1 MASIEPSKLD
11 RMKRSFGSDAEL
23 DEVFIV
29 LSVGAGL
36 IATLGLLANSPA
48 VVIGAMV
55 VAPWIMPLR
64 AAAFAVLFGDIP
76 LLTRA
81 LRTLLVGVC
90 ATTLL
95 SIVLG
100 KLAGLPQ
107 FGSEV
112 AARTSP
118 NLLDLG
124 IALVAGALAT
134 YAKLRSDAVS
144 SLAGTAIAV
153 ALVPPICVMGLLL
166 SNAYWEE
173 AVGAG
178 LLFTTNLL
186 GILTGGLVLMACKD
200 SYFRHELKRS
210 HLGAASFALTG
221 LLLIPLGTSFIN
233 LLAQARNENTRESV
247 EKTIEQFLTS
257 ETLTFGDKKK
267 VDVERV
273 DIDWNQNPPVVRV
286 IVRVADPERPTF
298 KQVSLV
304 QEEINKRQGLRF
316 RLVVQ
321 RTAVDVVG
329 PKEAPNLQSPI
340 SKRLIDSTIQP
351 VDATKPVKD
360 RRPFQQVPRIEQ
372 LPFLDNMPSF
382 EKETEKEKE
391 KSKDNNLNSTS
402 ELEAIKAPE
411 LPLESPTPAQNS
423 D

>member
-11 RMKRSFGSDAEL
+11 RMKRSFGNDAAL

-29 LSVGAGL
+29 LSIGAGL

-76 LLTRA
+76 LLTRS
-81 LRTLLVGVC
+81 LRTLFVGVC

-124 IALVAGALAT
+124 IALVAGGLAT

-153 ALVPPICVMGLLL
+153 ALVPPVCVMGLLL
-166 SNAYWEE
+166 SNAYWED
-173 AVGAG
+173 ALGAG
-178 LLFTTNLL
+178 LLFATNLL
-186 GILTGGLVLMACKD
+186 GILTGGLVLLACKD
-200 SYFRHELKRS
+200 SYYRQELRKS

-233 LLAQARNENTRESV
+233 LLGQANRENTRESV
-247 EKTIEQFLTS
+247 EKTIEQFLTR

-267 VDVERV
+267 VDVEKV
-273 DIDWNQNPPVVRV
+273 DIDWNQNPPVVSV
-286 IVRVADPERPTF
+286 IVRVADPELPTF
-298 KQVSLV
+298 KQVSAV
-304 QEEINKRQGLRF
+304 QEEVNKRQGLRF

-321 RTAVDVVG
+321 RTAVDIVG
-329 PKEAPNLQSPI
+329 PKEKPNLQSPI
-340 SKRLIDSTIQP
+340 SKQLIDSDIQESDDIETTI
-351 VDATKPVKD
+351 DTRTFKD
-360 RRPFQQVPRIEQ
+360 VPKIEDM
-372 LPFLDNMPSF
+372 PFLDNMRFP
-382 EKETEKEKE
+382 EKVEKN
-391 KSKDNNLNSTS
+391 DLNSTS
-402 ELEAIKAPE
+402 KIDEIRAPE
-411 LPLESPTPAQNS
+411 LPIDNRTRTTGKSLN
-423 D
+423 

>member
-11 RMKRSFGSDAEL
+11 RMKRSFGSDAAL

-29 LSVGAGL
+29 LSIGAGL
-36 IATLGLLANSPA
+36 IATLGLLADSPA

-76 LLTRA
+76 LLSRS
-81 LRTLLVGVC
+81 LRTLMLGVL
-90 ATTLL
+90 ATTVL
-95 SIVLG
+95 SILLG

-124 IALVAGALAT
+124 IALVAGGLAT

-153 ALVPPICVMGLLL
+153 ALVPPVCVMGLLL

-173 AVGAG
+173 ALGAG
-178 LLFTTNLL
+178 LLFATNLL
-186 GILTGGLVLMACKD
+186 GILTGGLVLMACRD
-200 SYFRHELKRS
+200 SYFRQELKRS
-210 HLGAASFALTG
+210 HLGAANFALTG

-233 LLAQARNENTRESV
+233 LLSQARQESTRDSV
-247 EKTIEQFLTS
+247 EKTIEQFLTRQ
-257 ETLTFGDKKK
+257 TLTFGDKKK

-273 DIDWNQNPPVVRV
+273 DIDWEQNPPVVRV
-286 IVRVADPERPTF
+286 IVRVADPELPTF
-298 KQVSLV
+298 KQVSAV

-329 PKEAPNLQSPI
+329 PKEKPNTQTPI
-340 SKRLIDSTIQP
+340 SKKLIDSNTQPFNETEPIDGSRTFKEVPTI
-351 VDATKPVKD
+351 DNM
-360 RRPFQQVPRIEQ
+360 
-372 LPFLDNMPSF
+372 PFLDNMQPLMN
-382 EKETEKEKE
+382 ENK
-391 KSKDNNLNSTS
+391 NSPNSIS
-402 ELEAIKAPE
+402 ELEEIKAEEE
-411 LPLESPTPAQNS
+411 LSLDIQPTGKTLN
-423 D
+423 

>member
-11 RMKRSFGSDAEL
+11 RMKRSFGNDAAL

-29 LSVGAGL
+29 LSIGAGL

-76 LLTRA
+76 LLTRS
-81 LRTLLVGVC
+81 LRTLFVGVC
-90 ATTLL
+90 ATTVL

-124 IALVAGALAT
+124 IALVAGGLAT

-153 ALVPPICVMGLLL
+153 ALVPPVCVMGLLL
-166 SNAYWEE
+166 SHAYWED
-173 AVGAG
+173 AFGAG

-186 GILTGGLVLMACKD
+186 GILTGGLVLMACRH
-200 SYFRHELKRS
+200 SYFRQELRRS

-233 LLAQARNENTRESV
+233 LLDQAKQKNTRESV
-247 EKTIEQFLTS
+247 EKTIEQFLTQ

-267 VDVERV
+267 VDVERI
-273 DIDWNQNPPVVRV
+273 DIDWAQNPPVVRV

-298 KQVSLV
+298 KQVSAV
-304 QEEINKRQGLRF
+304 QDEINKRQGLRF

-321 RTAVDVVG
+321 RTAVDIVG
-329 PKEAPNLQSPI
+329 PKEQPNIQSPI
-340 SKRLIDSTIQP
+340 SKQLIDSKIQP
-351 VDATKPVKD
+351 IEETKPVKD
-360 RRPFQQVPRIEQ
+360 RRPFREVR
-372 LPFLDNMPSF
+372 
-382 EKETEKEKE
+382 
-391 KSKDNNLNSTS
+391 
-402 ELEAIKAPE
+402 
-411 LPLESPTPAQNS
+411 
-423 D
+423 